1 MKPQIRP
8 MTPKDRPAVLH
19 ILRDTPEFKPMEV
32 GVAEEVI
39 DSYLG
44 DPVDSGYHIIV
55 AYSGR
60 RVVGYLAYGPT
71 PLTEGTWDLYWAAV
85 AREDQGQGIGR
96 ALFSHAEGEIKKS
109 GGRLAVIET
118 SSKPE
123 YARTRRFHRRIG
135 YSLACRVKDFYA
147 PGDDKLIFLKRFQQ
161 GDAAAPGSEYDVRR
175 PPPSHLTEA

>member
-8 MTPKDRPAVLH
+8 MTRKDKPAVLR

-32 GVAEEVI
+32 VVAEEVI

-44 DPVDSGYHIIV
+44 DPVESGYHIIV
-55 AYSGR
+55 AGIGR

-85 AREDQGQGIGR
+85 AREEQGHGIGR
-96 ALFSHAEGEIKKS
+96 ALFSHAEGGIEKA

-147 PGDDKLIFLKRFQQ
+147 PGDDKLIFLKHFQQ
-161 GDAAAPGSEYDVRR
+161 GDAGAPDRGVTRV
-175 PPPSHLTEA
+175 